1 MKNLIIALFALFA
14 FASSAQDYTL
24 LHINAKW
31 NQSND
36 YDLRGIRHAKVKMA
50 FLEDQNAELKSQIK
64 SVPTII
70 LFDKNGK
77 PRGQW
82 QADLSFK
89 INVSK
94 EEIQKRINYLK
105 FGEATRRKSTE

>member
-36 YDLRGIRHAKVKMA
+36 YDLRGIRHAKVQMA
-50 FLEDQNAELKSQIK
+50 FLEDQNAKLDLDNRSFNYGDGLFE
-64 SVPTII
+64 TIRVI
-70 LFDKNGK
+70 NGK
-77 PRGQW
+77 IMFW
-82 QADLSFK
+82 ED
-89 INVSK
+89 
-94 EEIQKRINYLK
+94 
-105 FGEATRRKSTE
+105 